1 LAGYE
6 KEKELP
12 HDKVGSSEQIPKEA
26 GGLDFL
32 DVRAMNVCLMAK
44 WIENLE
50 RGDTNMFCELF
61 RKNNTWARIAYS

>member
-1 LAGYE
+1 
-6 KEKELP
+6 
-12 HDKVGSSEQIPKEA
+12 
-26 GGLDFL
+26 
-32 DVRAMNVCLMAK
+32 MAK